1 MYLKLVYFLAIPLV
15 SLADEDLTAS
25 FYNIYLQRIIK
36 TLQKDD
42 NFRENIKR
50 YSMDEIKAG
59 ELEEHL
65 HEIPH
70 DLKDELNSHKR
81 KEIDRIRR
89 LIRARNDL
97 QAGHKVPAKSLE
109 INDIATHMDHADPH
123 FFTETDIHRLL
134 TTAVKNLED
143 TDTYRHERFREYE
156 MRKAIKRENFLSHL
170 TPVEREQAERNEKV
184 KDTPG

>member
-1 MYLKLVYFLAIPLV
+1 MCNQI
-15 SLADEDLTAS
+15 
-25 FYNIYLQRIIK
+25 
-36 TLQKDD
+36 
-42 NFRENIKR
+42 
-50 YSMDEIKAG
+50 EI
-59 ELEEHL
+59 LM
-65 HEIPH
+65 
-70 DLKDELNSHKR
+70 NSHKR

-97 QAGHKVPAKSLE
+97 QAGHKVPAKTLE

-170 TPVEREQAERNEKV
+170 TPAERENANRNEKV
-184 KDTPG
+184 KHRNWRKANPMAHPGSARHFMNVWRNYDGMTDDFNKGF